1 MSEHGP
7 TSGNGPPRVPAPR
20 RPAVETAR
28 IAAAVRELLAQG
40 VAVTPAV
47 QRFIDATFL
56 NPSAAELQALLDEE
70 SAEAGGPLLELLF
83 SPDETQQAAVEPF
96 LPDRALSP
104 AEEALV
110 AQALCRPPLAP
121 VFHLPPPGGRLSAE
135 TSPALARRFVAGLR
149 MGRPV
154 PEDIAQTIRTV
165 IGRADGMRWRVAVRN
180 SRVNWSPDTS
190 AALCAFIR
198 RAGNPTGD
206 DLQCLEF
213 ALEVMAEID
222 AGGDIVTAFA
232 GSKRRLAKAL
242 ERSRRQTELLARSN
256 IETLASCGVRLVGI
270 DEAETRRRMAWIDR
284 FTLAVFG
291 RVEPLDAA
299 EGEGVAVALDPAA
312 AADLWRTLGG
322 DDLDSV

>member
-1 MSEHGP
+1 MSENGP
-7 TSGNGPPRVPAPR
+7 TPGDGPPSEPARHAAEAAP
-20 RPAVETAR
+20 
-28 IAAAVRELLAQG
+28 IGAAARGLLAQG

-56 NPSAAELQALLDEE
+56 NPSAAELQAMLDAE
-70 SAEAGGPLLELLF
+70 SADAGGTLLELLF
-83 SPDETQQAAVEPF
+83 SPDETQQAAIEPF

-104 AEEALV
+104 AEETLV
-110 AQALCRPPLAP
+110 TQALCRPPLAL
-121 VFHLPPPGGRLSAE
+121 VFHLPRAGGRLSAE

-149 MGRPV
+149 MVRSV
-154 PEDIAQTIRTV
+154 PEDIAGTIRSV
-165 IGRADGMRWRVAVRN
+165 VGRADGMRWRVAVRN

-198 RAGNPTGD
+198 RAGNQTGD
-206 DLQCLEF
+206 GLKCLEYV
-213 ALEVMAEID
+213 LEVMAGID

-232 GSKRRLAKAL
+232 GGKRRLARAL

-256 IETLASCGVRLVGI
+256 IETLASCGVRLVGV

-291 RVEPLDAA
+291 RVEPLGAA
-299 EGEGVAVALDPAA
+299 EDEGVAVALDPAA

-322 DDLDSV
+322 DAPDSV